1 MNTTIALDKDFVAE
15 VTPYP
20 GRPDGYTQFSA
31 ALFGET
37 DRIPVIVQP
46 GLYAMALRG
55 LSSRRFFCE
64 AETFIHASHNMAAY
78 FGFDGWA
85 PIFDANNIE
94 AEALGQPLVWREGI
108 APWVDGDHLLLR
120 ERADLDRLTPPIPG
134 QGGRMPFVLESYQR
148 FAELI
153 RTAPVCA
160 CCAPFILAAQ
170 LRGTKTLIMDM
181 YRDPG
186 FVDRL
191 LTFLSQE
198 VVVPWIRKLIED
210 TGASAVVMW
219 DAEARPPIMSPSLI
233 RRFCLPHVEAVIQ
246 ATRSAA
252 CTVIDAAAW
261 GEEQV
266 ADHGETL
273 EIKAYAGRQN
283 VDRVLNLQ
291 SDTFRAD
298 SAGQVVD
305 AVCRL
310 LEEGEQDGSAVLLI
324 NHIPVG
330 TPVDLVHAAVAAV
343 KQFGRYPIAERLPRQ
358 AFRIPATVLFQQWM
372 RRMVRRSDARRGS
385 ASDATAA

>member
-1 MNTTIALDKDFVAE
+1 MNATITLEKDLVSE
-15 VTPYP
+15 VSPYS

-31 ALFGET
+31 ALFGVT
-37 DRIPVIVQP
+37 DRIPVVVQP
-46 GLYAMALRG
+46 GLYAMALHG

-64 AETFIHASHNMAAY
+64 AETFVHASHNMAVY
-78 FGFDGWA
+78 FDFDGWS

-94 AEALGQPLVWREGI
+94 AEALGQPLVWREGME
-108 APWVDGDHLLLR
+108 PWVDSDNLLLK
-120 ERADLDRLTPPIPG
+120 ERIDLDRLTPPIPG
-134 QGGRMPFVLESYQR
+134 QSGRMPFVLESYQR
-148 FAELI
+148 FAELT

-160 CCAPFILAAQ
+160 SCAPFTLAAQ

-198 VVVPWIRKLIED
+198 VVVPWIRKLSAD

-252 CTVIDAAAW
+252 CMVIDAAAW
-261 GEEQV
+261 GEDQV

-273 EIKAYAGRQN
+273 EIKAYAGRQQ
-283 VDRVLNLQ
+283 VSRVLNLQ
-291 SDTFRAD
+291 SDTFRAG

-305 AVCRL
+305 AVCKL

-330 TPVDLVHAAVAAV
+330 TPVEHVHAAVAAAR
-343 KQFGRYPIAERLPRQ
+343 QFGLLPINGPLDRQ
-358 AFRIPATVLFQQWM
+358 AFRNPQTSPSSNGCA
-372 RRMVRRSDARRGS
+372 S
-385 ASDATAA
+385 AG